1 MIPIASLLL
10 ATLLLTASLGGL
22 SARPE
27 STGPFSAELK
37 HSNNKNKGGGAGGD
51 NGGDTGGGGGG
62 MGGFFGP
69 GGGFGIPGFGKGFGG
84 GYGGGFGGPNGGYNK
99 GGIVRT
105 TQVCK
110 EKGPCYNKKLT
121 CPAKCFTS
129 YSRSGKGYGGG
140 GGGGGCT
147 IDCKKK
153 CTAYC

>member
-1 MIPIASLLL
+1 MIPTTSLLL
-10 ATLLLTASLGGL
+10 LTLILAASLAGF
-22 SARPE
+22 SARPDS
-27 STGPFSAELK
+27 STGAFSAELK
-37 HSNNKNKGGGAGGD
+37 HSSNKNKGGGAGGGN
-51 NGGDTGGGGGG
+51 NGGYNGGGNNGG

-69 GGGFGIPGFGKGFGG
+69 GFDIPGFGKGFGG
-84 GYGGGFGGPNGGYNK
+84 GYGGGYGGPSGGSSK

-110 EKGPCYNKKLT
+110 EKGPCFNKKLT

-129 YSRSGKGYGGG
+129 YSHSGKGYGGG

-147 IDCKKK
+147 IDCKK